1 MPTTRLA
8 HLWRYVIAVAMPA
21 ALLAAIAMWPGA
33 PSGQA
38 GATVIGVDAD
48 PAGNTANSLGTRDEC
63 VEVDVGQDFDVD
75 VFIQGASDLKA
86 FDIYFG
92 FNPALVEV
100 RDPAHDQMMIT
111 GFDASVLDVNYY
123 FIAVGAASGGPGVD
137 GAGVLARM
145 HLRAKA
151 QGVSEAS
158 VRTVPAPPY
167 LSTTTGATSH
177 LGPILN
183 ARVAIGQSCAGA
195 PTLPPTPTAP
205 PTLQPTPSPT
215 PSPTPTQA
223 PTPTQSPDG
232 GTPTF
237 TPVPGT
243 IPWGDADC
251 RLGVNIQDAMAI
263 AAVKAGVPISPI
275 GSPCPSIGDDL
286 IGAPIQVEW
295 GDFNCDGQFNL
306 GDAIAIMLY
315 LIGLPASDVDGCPS
329 IATNYVSIP

>member
-1 MPTTRLA
+1 MPITRSA
-8 HLWRYVIAVAMPA
+8 HLWRYVIAFAMPA
-21 ALLAAIAMWPGA
+21 ALLAVIAMWPGA

-38 GATVIGVDAD
+38 GATVIGVDAN
-48 PAGNTANSLGTRDEC
+48 PAGNTANSLGSRDAC
-63 VEVDVGQDFDVD
+63 VEVGVGQEFDVD
-75 VFIQGASDLKA
+75 VFIQGASDLKG

-100 RDPAHDQMMIT
+100 RDPAFDQMMIT

-123 FIAVGAASGGPGVD
+123 FIAVGAASGGPGAD

-145 HLRAKA
+145 HLRSKA
-151 QGVSEAS
+151 QGISEAS

-167 LSTTTGATSH
+167 LSTTSGAAYHSS
-177 LGPILN
+177 PILN
-183 ARVAIGQSCAGA
+183 AQIAIGQSCAGA

-205 PTLQPTPSPT
+205 PTLPPTPSP
-215 PSPTPTQA
+215 SPTQA
-223 PTPTQSPDG
+223 PTPTQTPG
-232 GTPTF
+232 NGTPTF

-251 RLGVNIQDAMAI
+251 RLGVNAEDALAI
-263 AAVKAGVPISPI
+263 AAVKAGIPISPI
-275 GSPCPSIGDDL
+275 GAPCPNIGDDL

-306 GDAIAIMLY
+306 ADSIAIMLY
-315 LIGLPASDVDGCPS
+315 LVGLPASGVDGCPS